1 MSLTS
6 PHSVSYDS
14 GEMERRV
21 KQFHFVKRF
30 SLSDNKLLMWNKKTI
45 LQGNVGQVS
54 EKGEA
59 FVEKILLEIAQLT
72 DCLSV
77 HRQEKKLRKMIYS

>member
-1 MSLTS
+1 MSLAS
-6 PHSVSYDS
+6 PNSGGFNP

-45 LQGNVGQVS
+45 LQGNIIGQQKIKKDGQVN
-54 EKGEA
+54 
-59 FVEKILLEIAQLT
+59 VKITRLEIA
-72 DCLSV
+72 
-77 HRQEKKLRKMIYS
+77 